1 MDNFMMVFNHSSV
14 SKYLD
19 SQYIIERPSISDMS
33 SSIKDYH
40 IDNNSREKRLSQIRS
55 YNPKRSLVLYSYSK
69 KNSFHNINT
78 YLGYFNRLSK
88 ISEETE
94 I

>member
-1 MDNFMMVFNHSSV
+1 MDNFMMVFNHSSI

-19 SQYIIERPSISDMS
+19 SQYIIEKPSISDMS

-40 IDNNSREKRLSQIRS
+40 ITYHDNRKLSNIRS
-55 YNPKRSLVLYSYSK
+55 YNPRRSLDMYSYSK
-69 KNSFHNINT
+69 KNSFNNINIES
-78 YLGYFNRLSK
+78 GYFNRLSK